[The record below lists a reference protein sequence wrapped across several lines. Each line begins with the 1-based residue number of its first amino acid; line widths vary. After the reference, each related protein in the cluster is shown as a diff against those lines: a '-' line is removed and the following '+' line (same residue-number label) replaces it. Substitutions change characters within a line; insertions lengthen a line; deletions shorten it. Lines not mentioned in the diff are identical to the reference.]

1 MRFKN
6 FRVRHV
12 LFVALIVPFGG
23 LIGCLELEDI
33 ILDPVRELSETPAI
47 YSLPYETVELRVQ
60 EERTIVLWHVRAEL
74 SEGLVLVVPGSD
86 ENKSAYL
93 PVLSVFVPNGY
104 DVVLMDYA
112 GFGDS
117 TGEAQLS
124 NFVAD
129 ARAAL
134 RYAQSQNTNV
144 ILMGAS
150 LGTPVAVRLAAETQV
165 NALILEGTV
174 VLDDQVAVWLNEHG
188 YGNRVLIEILEAM
201 TADKIPSDYDILR
214 YIREV
219 NTRILFL
226 HSKQDEV
233 TPYENARR
241 VYRTASQPV
250 DFRDLDYKH
259 GQMIKRDHDR
269 YIAMILSWLRK
280 DARVAAQLESL

>member
-134 RYAQSQNTNV
+134 RYAQ
-144 ILMGAS
+144 
-150 LGTPVAVRLAAETQV
+150 
-165 NALILEGTV
+165 
-174 VLDDQVAVWLNEHG
+174 
-188 YGNRVLIEILEAM
+188 
-201 TADKIPSDYDILR
+201 
-214 YIREV
+214 
-219 NTRILFL
+219 
-226 HSKQDEV
+226 
-233 TPYENARR
+233 
-241 VYRTASQPV
+241 
-250 DFRDLDYKH
+250 
-259 GQMIKRDHDR
+259 
-269 YIAMILSWLRK
+269 
-280 DARVAAQLESL
+280 